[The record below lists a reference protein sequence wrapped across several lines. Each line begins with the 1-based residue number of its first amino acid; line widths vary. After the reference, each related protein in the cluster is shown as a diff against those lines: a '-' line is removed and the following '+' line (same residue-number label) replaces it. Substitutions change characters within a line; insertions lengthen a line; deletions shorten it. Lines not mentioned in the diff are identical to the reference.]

1 MTDNNSKSGNSMWGG
16 RFETAPSNLML
27 QLTASIPYDRR
38 LYRHDIMGSKAH
50 AAMLAR
56 QGIISAQ
63 DGKAIDEGLSQ
74 VQAEIDAGNFNFK
87 LELEDIHMNIE
98 ARLAELIG
106 PAAGRMHTAR
116 SRNDQVATAHRL
128 WLRDA
133 VDSLMAD
140 LSALLATLEAKAKA
154 HENTILPGCTHTQ
167 IAQPVTLGLHLMAYH
182 AMFARDMERLEAA
195 KAHINLSPLGSAAL
209 AGTSFPIDRDM
220 TAKALGFAK
229 PIANTMDAVGSR
241 DFVLEYLSAINIS
254 GVHLSRLAHELV
266 QWSTSQYGYVRLSD
280 AYTTGSSIM
289 PQKKNP
295 DAAEL
300 IRARSGKLAGNLMQ
314 MTMVV
319 KALPLT
325 YNLDFQED
333 KLASFEAY
341 DTLALSLKV
350 MAAMIGEMTVNEARM
365 RDDAENGFS
374 TATDLAD
381 WLVKNLN
388 LPFRQAHHVTGKI
401 VKMAEQKNC
410 RLSDLALQDMQG
422 VEAGITADIYNALS
436 VEQAVSARL
445 KR

>member
-1 MTDNNSKSGNSMWGG
+1 MSDNGKSGNTMWGG
-16 RFETAPSNLML
+16 RFDTAPSNLML

-50 AAMLAR
+50 AAMLVK
-56 QGIISAQ
+56 QGIITAD
-63 DGKAIDEGLSQ
+63 DGKAIEQGLTQVQTEIDEG
-74 VQAEIDAGNFNFK
+74 VFDFR

-98 ARLAELIG
+98 SRLATLIG

-133 VDSLMAD
+133 VAGLEQD
-140 LSALLATLEAKAKA
+140 LTALCGVLAEKSTK
-154 HENTILPGCTHTQ
+154 HRNTILPGCTHTQ
-167 IAQPVTLGLHLMAYH
+167 IAMPVTFGLHLQAYK
-182 AMFARDMERLEAA
+182 AMFERDLERLADYR
-195 KAHINLSPLGSAAL
+195 KRLNISPLGSAAL

-220 TAKALGFAK
+220 TARTLGFDK

-241 DFVLEYLSAINIS
+241 DFVLEYLSVTSIC

-266 QWSTSQYGYVRLSD
+266 QWSTSQYGYIRLSD
-280 AYTTGSSIM
+280 TYTTGSSIM

-300 IRARSGKLAGNLMQ
+300 IRARSGKLTGNLMQ

-333 KLASFEAY
+333 KLATFEAY
-341 DTLALSLKV
+341 DTLSLSLKV
-350 MAAMIGEMTVNEARM
+350 MAAMVGEMTVNEARM
-365 RDDAENGFS
+365 RADAENGFS

-388 LPFRQAHHVTGKI
+388 LPFRQAHHVTGSI

-410 RLSDLALQDMQG
+410 RLSDLPLADMQA
-422 VEAGITADIYNALS
+422 VEAGITDDIYNALS
-436 VEQAVSARL
+436 VESAVSGRI
-445 KR
+445 KP